1 MRRAIT
7 CLLILPLATADCA
20 PREDTQQ
27 ELFVSAPLDFDPTEE
42 YDLSNWWSNDRQ
54 LLFLGD
60 GGFYALFDTTNR
72 YRGPAERGRW
82 WQQTFAALWLEPYAE
97 LQRQSR
103 RVSIGKIGGR
113 LALNVGRLES
123 MFAIDRPPE
132 VIEDRLIGV
141 WQGAAGHLRLD
152 ANGRYMLRP
161 RREWEGRRARPAAVA
176 GHQGTWRVVG
186 DQLRLEPDSP
196 KTQTVTLALQY
207 DEETLELAGG
217 ELIPVSTQ
225 EE

>member
-1 MRRAIT
+1 MRRAIA
-7 CLLILPLATADCA
+7 CLLILPLATAGCA

-54 LLFLGD
+54 LLLLRD
-60 GGFYALFDTTNR
+60 GGSYALFGTTNR

-97 LQRQSR
+97 LQRQPR

-123 MFAIDRPPE
+123 MFAIARPPE
-132 VIEDRLIGV
+132 VIEDRLIGL

-152 ANGRYMLRP
+152 ADGRYALRP
-161 RREWEGRRARPAAVA
+161 RRDWEGSGAGPAAVA
-176 GHQGTWRVVG
+176 GHYGNWRVAG
-186 DQLRLEPDSP
+186 DELMLEPDSP
-196 KTQTVTLALQY
+196 NTQTMTLALQY

-217 ELIPVSTQ
+217 KLMPVSTQ